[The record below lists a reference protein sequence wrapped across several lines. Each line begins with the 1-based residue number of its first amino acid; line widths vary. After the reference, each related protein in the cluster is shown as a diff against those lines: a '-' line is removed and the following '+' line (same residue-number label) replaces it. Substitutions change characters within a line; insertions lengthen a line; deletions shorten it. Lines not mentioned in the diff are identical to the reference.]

1 MRCLARRRRMG
12 AVLGAG
18 VAALLALVTACSST
32 TSTSSSSSAA
42 AQSSGTAS
50 AATGSPLKVMVINDN
65 SALEPLPDATAAA
78 NGLAAQINA
87 AGGIKGHPIQVSFC
101 SGEAN
106 PNMTTQ
112 CAQKAASGDYVA
124 TVGSWIS
131 ADDGASQLMANAGL
145 AQLGTYPNTQG
156 SYACSTCFPVVGG
169 ALTSVA
175 GQVTMGP
182 DVLHA
187 TKIGMVIVDVPQ
199 GRVLPGLVSAILAQR
214 GGGAKLTKISYVPT
228 TTTDFSPFAA
238 QMLNAGV
245 QSIDIALPRLMAVSF
260 VRAVAAQGGTIPMLN
275 AMSSMTLTDIANL
288 GAAADHLY
296 LSTEYNQSGPAY
308 QQFISIEKEAGGD
321 IPLGGDNAATPF
333 VGIKIFQAIADSI
346 NGPIT
351 RQSVLAAAKTFKWN
365 GGGMTG
371 PVDFATY
378 NSKVL
383 PGFPRLI
390 PDTYYTKAANGGVQ
404 LECGGAVES
413 IAKAAAN
420 C

>member
-87 AGGIKGHPIQVSFC
+87 AGGIKGHPIQVDFC
-101 SGEAN
+101 SGQTD
-106 PNMTTQ
+106 PNLTLQ
-112 CAQKAASGDYVA
+112 CAQKAISGGYIA
-124 TVGSWIS
+124 TVGAFMPS
-131 ADDGASQLMANAGL
+131 DDGASQAMANAGL
-145 AQLGTYPNTQG
+145 AQLGMYTDNAG

-169 ALTSVA
+169 AITSVA
-175 GQVTMGP
+175 GQVTTCP

-187 TKIGMVIVDVPQ
+187 TKIGMAILDIPV
-199 GRVLPGLVSAILAQR
+199 GRQLPGLVSTILAKR
-214 GGGAKLTKISYVPT
+214 GGGAKLTKITYVPA
-228 TTTDFSPFAA
+228 TTTDFSPFVA
-238 QMLNAGV
+238 QMLGSGV
-245 QSIDIALPRLMAVSF
+245 QCVDIALPRLMAMGF
-260 VRAVAAQGGTIPMLN
+260 VRAAAALGGTIPLVN
-275 AMSSMTLTDIANL
+275 ALSAMALSDVASL
-288 GAAADHLY
+288 GAAANHLY
-296 LSTEYNQSGPAY
+296 LATEYNQSGPVHD
-308 QQFISIEKEAGGD
+308 QFISIEKEAGV
-321 IPLGGDNAATPF
+321 PLGTDNAATPF
-333 VGIKIFQAIADSI
+333 VGIKIFQAITDSI

-378 NSKVL
+378 NNKIL

-404 LECGGAVES
+404 LECGGAVEN
-413 IAKAAAN
+413 IAVPATN